1 MKRVSLIIAIF
12 HLSIG
17 YSFSQVSYEEISDI
31 IYNKCSVCHR
41 PGEIGPMSLT
51 NYEEV
56 KGWANMIKQVTES
69 KYMPPWKADPSY
81 SRFMDETHLS
91 DDDIKMIGE
100 WVDSGLAQ
108 GDPAKEAAFPEFTDG
123 SALGEPDLVLEFK
136 EAYTHKGNNRD
147 EYRWFVLP
155 TGLTEDKI
163 VKAVEF
169 RADNKKIV
177 HHALIF
183 EDTKGIARAQDA
195 KTPEYGYQGFGSFAG
210 DESSNVELLTA
221 KQFQGYAPGARARF
235 YPDGIGQVLQAGSDL
250 AVQVHYA
257 PWSRDELDKSSVN
270 IFFADESEDVNRS
283 IQNHIMVPL
292 PGVLVNGPFFML
304 PEQEKEFH
312 GIWTVDE
319 DISIVGIAP
328 HMHLLGKDWTVYL
341 ERPDGSTENL
351 IHIPEWDFNWQ
362 GSYYFPKYMIAP
374 KGSKIHAFATY
385 DNTSEN
391 PNNPN
396 NPAKIVTWGE
406 GTEDEMYYLPILYT
420 AYQDGDEDIEFES
433 ISTNTYDIQEESL
446 GQLMPIVPNPVNE
459 YMYVEF
465 ALQKAMPVSL
475 SILNQ
480 KGQLVRQIR
489 ENEFYSKGNHAIN
502 IQTHRLTKGIY
513 HLRILGNGVLHTTSF
528 VKQD

>member
-1 MKRVSLIIAIF
+1 MKLFTIIPCFFISLI
-12 HLSIG
+12 ST
-17 YSFSQVSYEEISDI
+17 FSQVSFEQVSDI
-31 IYNKCSVCHR
+31 IYNNCSVCHR

-69 KYMPPWKADPSY
+69 KYMPPWKANPEY

-91 DDDIKMIGE
+91 EDDIQMIGE
-100 WVDSGLAQ
+100 WIDSGLKQ
-108 GDPAKEAAFPEFTDG
+108 GDPNKEAAYPEFTEG
-123 SALGEPDLVLEFK
+123 SALGEPDLVLEFA
-136 EAYTHKGNNRD
+136 ESFTHKGNNRD

-155 TGLTEDKI
+155 TGMTEDKI

-169 RADNKKIV
+169 RAGNKKIV

-195 KTPEYGYQGFGSFAG
+195 KTHEYGYRGFGSFAG
-210 DESSNVELLTA
+210 DGSSNLELLTA
-221 KQFQGYAPGARARF
+221 KQFQGYTPGSRARF
-235 YPDGIGQVLQAGSDL
+235 YPDGIGQILEAGSDL

-257 PWSRDELDKSSVN
+257 PWSKDELDKSSVN

-312 GIWTVDE
+312 GIWTVPE

-328 HMHLLGKDWTVYL
+328 HMHLLGKNWTVYL
-341 ERPDGSTENL
+341 ERPDGTIENL
-351 IHIPEWDFNWQ
+351 IQIPEWDFNWQ

-374 KGSKIHAFATY
+374 GGSKVHAFASY

-396 NPAKIVTWGE
+396 NPAEFVTWGE

-420 AYQDGDEDIEFES
+420 PYQNGDENIDFES
-433 ISTNTYDIQEESL
+433 ISTSTVDVDKYSL
-446 GQLMPIVPNPVNE
+446 GQLLPISPNPVND
-459 YMYVEF
+459 YMYAEF
-465 ALQKAMPVSL
+465 QLNKAMAVSL
-475 SILNQ
+475 SIIDQ
-480 KGQLVRQIR
+480 SGQVIRHIRQ
-489 ENEFYSKGNHAIN
+489 NEFFTKGNHALN
-502 IQTHRLTKGIY
+502 IQTHRLSNGIY
-513 HLRILGNGVLHTTSF
+513 HLRISGNGVLHTASF